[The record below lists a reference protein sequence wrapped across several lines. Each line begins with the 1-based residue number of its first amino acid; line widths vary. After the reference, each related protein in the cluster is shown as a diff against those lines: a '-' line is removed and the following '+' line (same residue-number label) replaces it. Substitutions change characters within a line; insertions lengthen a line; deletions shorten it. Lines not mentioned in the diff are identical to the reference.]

1 MRLSQVPP
9 PDNVAEIYDVLFY
22 ETEWYRP
29 VINHHPRKR
38 RAFGINTNIYKR
50 GPLPPAEMRYFVFI
64 NFYPAAP
71 AACLLNAVLQGTI
84 TLSSVIFCH
93 GSALGQSCKK
103 VVAGLRL
110 AKFMTTLKHRY
121 KW

>member
-1 MRLSQVPP
+1 LQVPP
-9 PDNVAEIYDVLFY
+9 PDNVAEIYDILFY

-29 VINHHPRKR
+29 VIEHHPRKR

-50 GPLPPAEMRYFVFI
+50 GPLPPAEMRYLFFA
-64 NFYPAAP
+64 NLGRAAF
-71 AACLLNAVLQGTI
+71 AVYLMNAILQGTI

-93 GSALGQSCKK
+93 GNALGQSCKK
-103 VVAGLRL
+103 AVAGLRL
-110 AKFMTTLKHRY
+110 ARFMTTLKRRY